1 MSKRKIKN
9 KVGYVDNKYLN
20 IDKPKGHYVYIR
32 KVNKDGTCDINVFTS
47 LEHFDKNIGKMV
59 KTPSKIEH
67 LKKGNT
73 YAIPKKDSN
82 LPKWS
87 GITKEVKTIK
97 TKNIEDIGKYYIKK
111 RHYFYI
117 GKFMNKKSKV

>member
-1 MSKRKIKN
+1 MKKIKN

-47 LEHFDKNIGKMV
+47 LEHKKDGKMIN
-59 KTPSKIEH
+59 TPSKIEH

-87 GITKEVKTIK
+87 GVTREVKTIE
-97 TKNIEDIGKYYIKK
+97 TKNIKDIGRYYIKK
-111 RHYFYI
+111 RHWFMI